1 MKNKPVIILIVALL
15 LGIGGWYY
23 FSQKPSID
31 TPETIETQ
39 VTGDTPSLPAGG
51 METGEVST
59 SDTATGATA
68 PGVKE
73 FTIQSD
79 HFSFAPN
86 SMQVKKGD
94 RVKITF
100 SNPAGTHDFKID
112 EFTVATAKLSAGQNA
127 TVEFVA
133 DKAGSFEYYCS
144 VGNHRAMGMW
154 GTLLV
159 TE

>member
-1 MKNKPVIILIVALL
+1 MIIFVIALL
-15 LGIGGWYY
+15 LGVGAWYY
-23 FSQKPSID
+23 FSQKPS
-31 TPETIETQ
+31 TEALETTETQ

-59 SDTATGATA
+59 SDTTVGA
-68 PGVKE
+68 VKE
-73 FTIQSD
+73 FTIVSD

-94 RVKITF
+94 HVKITF
-100 SNPAGTHDFKID
+100 SNPAGTHDLKID
-112 EFTVATAKLSAGQNA
+112 EFNVATPKLSGDQNA
-127 TVEFVA
+127 VIEFVA

-144 VGNHRAMGMW
+144 VGNHRALGMW
-154 GTLLV
+154 GTLVV